1 MKRKKKKMMMKKK
14 MKKKKNGG
22 GGEIT
27 YDAVESTSLVA
38 HWFTL
43 SVFCFA
49 STELAE
55 ILGGAGD
62 DVCEEED
69 FDAA

>member
-1 MKRKKKKMMMKKK
+1 M
-14 MKKKKNGG
+14 
-22 GGEIT
+22 
-27 YDAVESTSLVA
+27 ESTSLVA

-43 SVFCFA
+43 SVFCLA
-49 STELAE
+49 STELTE

-69 FDAA
+69 FDAAKWLACFFFAIFI

>member
-1 MKRKKKKMMMKKK
+1 MGREE
-14 MKKKKNGG
+14 GRRRRRRR
-22 GGEIT
+22 GECKT
-27 YDAVESTSLVA
+27 YDAVESTSLVT

-43 SVFCFA
+43 SVFYFA
-49 STELAE
+49 SAELAE